1 MREILGKWKDY
12 LKRWKAK
19 PPCINRVF
27 LTTKNVPLK
36 MTR

>member
-19 PPCINRVF
+19 F
-27 LTTKNVPLK
+27 LKTNNVPLK